1 MRLLAGTLLSL
12 AAGCA
17 GPDKAPE
24 FERMAAREIAAH
36 PEWYSFGESR
46 AVLIGRDGV
55 SRGLIWGT
63 MHVSYAD
70 DTVLPRP
77 IRDRF
82 SEAASLSVEYDF
94 VGPSQDER
102 LRLRRRVTDVLTR
115 HDPAALARLDPATR
129 AALDAAGL
137 PSGSTERFSLFGL
150 SQLVTVRATRDTTRP
165 LTPSID
171 FVDGLLMRFAR
182 DRGIPVHS
190 LEDLDHQFDAFFAGD
205 PNGPEAASGLR
216 SALRCAVDMQD
227 ALRWARRTYAQGR
240 VAAMGA
246 ALEAFCTDSAD
257 APLDA
262 EHRARTLTRRNV
274 VMADRIEAV
283 LAKPGFHF
291 VAIGAAHLLGTDGV
305 PALLQARGWTV
316 TPCPEDRC

>member
-12 AAGCA
+12 AVGCA

-46 AVLIGRDGV
+46 AVLIVRDGV
-55 SRGLIWGT
+55 PRGLIWGT
-63 MHVSYAD
+63 MHVDYDS

-82 SEAASLSVEYDF
+82 AEASSLSVEYDL
-94 VGPSQDER
+94 GRMSQADR
-102 LRLRRRVTDVLTR
+102 QKYRRQFQDAMAQP
-115 HDPAALARLDPATR
+115 DPAALARLDPQTR

-137 PSGSTERFSLFGL
+137 PPGSVSRHSLLGL
-150 SQLVTVRATRDTTRP
+150 SRLVSARASRGVPRP
-165 LTPSID
+165 TLPTID
-171 FVDGLLMRFAR
+171 VVDGLLARFAR
-182 DRGIPVHS
+182 NRGIPVHS
-190 LEDLDHQFDAFFAGD
+190 LEDAGQPLDVSYDGD
-205 PNGPEAASGLR
+205 PNGPDAARELR
-216 SALRCAVDMQD
+216 AALRCAGDTRD
-227 ALRWARRTYAQGR
+227 FARWLKAAYARGR
-240 VAAMGA
+240 VAEMSA
-246 ALEAFCTDSAD
+246 AAYGFCSEPSD
-257 APLDA
+257 AATLA
-262 EHRARTLTRRNV
+262 AYRTRLLTRRNA

-283 LAKPGFHF
+283 LAEPGFHF

-305 PALLQARGWTV
+305 PALLHARGWTV